1 MNAELKSWLCDT
13 LEERERKAER
23 EFARYPKLIK
33 EMGLD
38 LIRTDNKV
46 VLDIGCG
53 PRGIW
58 YHLPA
63 RYKYAIDPLIEKYD
77 EYYNLDF
84 IDGLIKGKG
93 ENMSVIEDDS
103 IDLVTTVNSLDHCKS
118 PEQVLREVKRVLAP
132 SGYLAV
138 HFCINLA
145 TNHPHPSHQL
155 NISPEVFHD
164 LIDKDFETVH
174 ELTFDKD
181 NLRYG
186 WVKYKNK
193 CGLPAL
199 AGLYRLTTKGG

>member
-1 MNAELKSWLCDT
+1 MNAELRSWICDT
-13 LEERERKAER
+13 PEERERKSER
-23 EFARYPKLIK
+23 EFARYPRLIK

-53 PRGIW
+53 PRGIL

-63 RYKYAIDPLIEKYD
+63 KYKYAIDPLIDQYDKYYD
-77 EYYNLDF
+77 LNF

-93 ENMSVIEDDS
+93 EDMRVLRGNE
-103 IDLVTTVNSLDHCKS
+103 IDLVTTVNSLDHCQF
-118 PEQVLREVKRVLAP
+118 PEKVLREVRRVLAP

-138 HFCINLA
+138 HFCLNLA
-145 TNHPHPSHQL
+145 KNHPHPSHRL
-155 NISPEVFHD
+155 NINYETFHNM
-164 LIDKDFETVH
+164 IDEDFETVH
-174 ELTFDKD
+174 ELKYPEI
-181 NLRYG
+181 RYG
-186 WVKYKNK
+186 WVKGPDGK